1 MKTITFFSEKGGVG
15 KSSFSIMFASWL
27 RYNHGVDVALADF
40 NHRISRYR
48 ESEIRARNKFI
59 KENPETGVL
68 PFNEHNAWPI
78 VDAWADD
85 IKSYQEDGLP
95 YPYASWFNDQV
106 TKGDLAGHDV
116 IVCDFPGSMT
126 DGSFMNMLTMHHLG
140 LVIIPTEKDEMTLGS
155 TLRLKDILNR
165 TNYNYCCF
173 INKAQLGLKNFRNAY
188 LKFGRKLTALSVRM
202 LPDIVTYSERMTTI
216 DKVDI
221 IRSTF
226 GFPDF
231 NKPEYNG
238 ISDLGIENLF
248 IDVTRELAK
257 VPDYKGTG
265 NADLSFIETMQ
276 KKNDGR
282 FFKGSSYPEYEF

>member
-15 KSSFSIMFASWL
+15 KSSFSIMYASWL
-27 RYNHGVDVALADF
+27 SKHGIDVALADF

-59 KENPETGVL
+59 EENPEAGVL
-68 PFNEHNAWPI
+68 PFDEKKAWPI
-78 VDAWADD
+78 INAWASD
-85 IKSYQEDGLP
+85 IQPYKEDGLP
-95 YPYASWFNDQV
+95 YPYGSWFNDQV
-106 TKGDLAGHDV
+106 TKGKLAGHDV
-116 IVCDFPGSMT
+116 IVCDFPGSMA
-126 DGSFMNMLTMHHLG
+126 DGSFMHMLYMRQLG
-140 LVIIPTEKDEMTLGS
+140 LIVIPTEKDEMTLGS
-155 TLRLKDILNR
+155 TLRLKDLLNK
-165 TNYNYCCF
+165 TNNYCCF
-173 INKAQLGLKNFRNAY
+173 INKAQLGLKNFRTSY
-188 LKFGRKLTALSVRM
+188 LKLGRKLTAGSVRM

-231 NKPEYNG
+231 SKPEYSG
-238 ISDLGIENLF
+238 LSDLGIENLF

-257 VPDYKGTG
+257 APDFKGTEK
-265 NADLSFIETMQ
+265 ADLTFIETME

-282 FFKGSSYPEYEF
+282 FFKGSAFPEYEL